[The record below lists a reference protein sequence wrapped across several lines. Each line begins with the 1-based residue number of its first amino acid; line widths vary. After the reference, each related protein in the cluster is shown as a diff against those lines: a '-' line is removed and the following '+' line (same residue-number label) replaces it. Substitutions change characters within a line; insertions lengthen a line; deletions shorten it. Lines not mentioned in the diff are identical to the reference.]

1 MARREELLREEAE
14 RWASLEAAL
23 DGVPADRLEL
33 PGVNAEG
40 WAVRDMMWHVAFWC
54 SEAARA
60 LTDIAEG
67 RPERASES
75 YRAEE
80 VDRMNDDEFERSKA
94 MRVKDVRDEL
104 HRARSAMLE
113 RFGALGE
120 ITADADGWFEES
132 GPLHYAEHLRELQ
145 AWAPADGA

>member
-40 WAVRDMMWHVAFWC
+40 WTVRDMMWHVAFWC

-67 RPERASES
+67 RPERASVS
-75 YRAEE
+75 YGAEE
-80 VDRMNDDEFERSKA
+80 VDRLNDREFERSNG
-94 MRVKDVRDEL
+94 MRVEDARAEL

-113 RFGALGE
+113 RFGILPE
-120 ITADADGWFEES
+120 ITADAHEWFDES
-132 GPLHYAEHLRELQ
+132 GPRHYVEHLGQLR
-145 AWAPADGA
+145 AWARAHQA

>member
-67 RPERASES
+67 RPERASAF
-75 YRAEE
+75 YGAEE
-80 VDRMNDDEFERSKA
+80 VDRMNDREFERSKG
-94 MRVKDVRDEL
+94 MRVEDARAEL

-113 RFGALGE
+113 RFGILPE
-120 ITADADGWFEES
+120 MTADADEWFDES
-132 GPLHYAEHLRELQ
+132 GPRHYVEHLVQLR
-145 AWAPADGA
+145 AWARAHQA

>member
-1 MARREELLREEAE
+1 MARREELLRDEAE
-14 RWASLEAAL
+14 RWAAFEAEL
-23 DGVPADRLEL
+23 DGVPVDRLER

-54 SEAARA
+54 SEAVRA

-67 RPERASES
+67 RPERASGS

-80 VDRMNDDEFERSKA
+80 VDRMNDREFARSRE
-94 MRVKDVRDEL
+94 MRAGDARAEL

-113 RFGALGE
+113 RFGALHE
-120 ITADADGWFEES
+120 RSADADEWFEES
-132 GPLHYAEHLRELQ
+132 GPRHYAEHVRELQ
-145 AWAPADGA
+145 AWARSDDA